1 MTLKTIGK
9 KMTVLNA
16 VDQRMCSDSTA
27 NTRPITVTMKGK
39 TRTQMTLLRNAIRVS
54 AVENKDL

>member
-1 MTLKTIGK
+1 MSKLLK
-9 KMTVLNA
+9 A
-16 VDQRMCSDSTA
+16 VAQRMRSDNTA

-54 AVENKDL
+54 AVENNDL